1 MKLKI
6 REAQESDFNF
16 ILSTWIKSSYSGLTG
31 YRERQ
36 SVYHKGMDLF
46 IKKQY
51 DEGNIMA
58 FVACPEGDEDLI
70 LGFAVFGTDY
80 SLHYTAVKEAFKR
93 QGICKS
99 LLNHMY
105 KGKKEIK
112 VSFWTKDI
120 AYIKRMYNVTYD
132 RFKFFK

>member
-1 MKLKI
+1 MKLSL
-6 REAQESDFNF
+6 REATENDFNF
-16 ILSTWIKSSYSGLTG
+16 ILSTWIKSSYSQLTG

-36 SVYHKGMDLF
+36 SVYHKGLDAF
-46 IKKQY
+46 IKKKY
-51 DEGNIMA
+51 DEGELLA
-58 FVACPEGDEDLI
+58 FIACPEEDPDII

-80 SLHYTAVKEAFKR
+80 SLHYVAVKEAFKR
-93 QGICKS
+93 NGICKA

-105 KGKKEIK
+105 KGRKEIK

-120 AYIKRMYNVTYD
+120 AYIKKHYNVTYD